1 MSVGESTVDP
11 IILASPVVS
20 SVAANSGGGSDE
32 EEQADVAEHQ
42 APKRQKFLSRN
53 GQSSLHPSVERTTIK
68 CERGVLCRFLLHV
81 ELTVCLRISAE
92 WW

>member
-42 APKRQKFLSRN
+42 APKRQKLSRN